1 MIAVSG
7 SHVRIQPTLIRC
19 ITLTPP
25 MQRRPTH
32 EYVLGTH
39 DAERDRLASQHEL
52 WIDEMRHAWRAAGIT
67 RGSRVLDIG
76 CGPGLVME
84 SLLAEVGAEG
94 RVAGLEI
101 APDFVQQSQQRAAAR
116 GRADTDIRV
125 FDLMHAPLPADMHG
139 QFDAVWCRWVAMFVR
154 DPVMLVHAV
163 RDALAPGGRVAF
175 HEYVHY
181 ETYALHPNGPRVA
194 EFVQLAMK
202 SFAAD
207 GGNANIAGRLPT
219 LIAEAGM
226 TVTSLRPIARVARP
240 SEPLWHWPAGFIRT
254 YAPRL
259 VALKLATPQWTEELF
274 AEIDAAAQQPGAFL
288 MAPTVMEI
296 IAERS

>member
-1 MIAVSG
+1 M
-7 SHVRIQPTLIRC
+7 RY
-19 ITLTPP
+19 
-25 MQRRPTH
+25 RPTH

-67 RGSRVLDIG
+67 RGTRVLDLG

-154 DPVMLVHAV
+154 DPPCWCEPCATRSHPEV
-163 RDALAPGGRVAF
+163 
-175 HEYVHY
+175 
-181 ETYALHPNGPRVA
+181 ALH
-194 EFVQLAMK
+194 
-202 SFAAD
+202 S
-207 GGNANIAGRLPT
+207 
-219 LIAEAGM
+219 
-226 TVTSLRPIARVARP
+226 TSMCITKPMR
-240 SEPLWHWPAGFIRT
+240 FIRT
-254 YAPRL
+254 DRA
-259 VALKLATPQWTEELF
+259 W
-274 AEIDAAAQQPGAFL
+274 
-288 MAPTVMEI
+288 
-296 IAERS
+296 RSLYSWL

>member
-1 MIAVSG
+1 MES
-7 SHVRIQPTLIRC
+7 QPPLICC
-19 ITLTPP
+19 ITPTRP
-25 MQRRPTH
+25 MQPRPTH

-39 DAERDRLASQHEL
+39 DAERDRLASQHAL
-52 WIDEMRHAWRAAGIT
+52 WLDEMRHAWRAAGIT

-76 CGPGLVME
+76 CGPGLVLE

-94 RVAGLEI
+94 RVAGLDI
-101 APDFVQQSQQRAAAR
+101 APEFVRQSQQRAIAHKSPN
-116 GRADTDIRV
+116 TDIRV
-125 FDLMHAPLPADMHG
+125 FDLMHGPLPADMHG

-154 DPVMLVHAV
+154 DPAMLVRAV

-175 HEYVHY
+175 HEYVNY
-181 ETYALHPNGPRVA
+181 ETYALHPNGTRVA

-207 GGNANIAGRLPT
+207 GGNANIADRLPT
-219 LIAEAGM
+219 LITDAGM

-274 AEIDAAAQQPGAFL
+274 ADIDAATQQSGAFL

-296 IAERS
+296 IAERTVASPAS